1 MNIPSDLME
10 LNTHIKGRPG
20 IDCCGFCSFCFYKN
34 LQHSKLETLQFGCV
48 NCPPHQVGCPECNRL
63 TNYLTE
69 DFKPLHE
76 VLKDLES
83 KLVYYDM
90 WGKTK
95 DLEIVISATADM
107 FNYPHLVDLISIIDD
122 SGYHVTLSYTSGK
135 AINNR
140 DLANELISFGV
151 NELNFSVFSTN
162 PDLRGRWMNDRNPAE
177 AIGSLKIFCE
187 NIDVNA
193 SAVVIPGINDE
204 EQIFQTASDLEEWGV
219 KSLVLRRF
227 ANFKYQ
233 GLILNEDQPILD
245 GVTVQTYHEFKE
257 LVERVSSEFSFQVLS
272 FPFYSPD
279 KDFPFAILKKEN
291 REFLKDL
298 PLIEFE
304 VTVITGKL
312 AGPFLTEFFDAVD
325 KPGKV
330 NVVILDKEIADLI
343 THEDLESV
351 SLDDIKRRVLIPFG
365 ALVQDDQVR
374 KILSK
379 DGVKRKVV
387 RGPKLLTHP
396 YYENVSFNKD
406 QLIKYE
412 YKSFKELID
421 IING

>member
-10 LNTHIKGRPG
+10 VNTHIRGRPG

-34 LQHSKLETLQFGCV
+34 LQHNKLESLQFGCV
-48 NCPPHQVGCPECNRL
+48 KCPPHQVGCPDCNRL
-63 TNYLTE
+63 INYFTE

-76 VLKDLES
+76 VLKDVES
-83 KLVYYDM
+83 KLAYYDI
-90 WGKTK
+90 WGKIK
-95 DLEIVISATADM
+95 DLKIVISASADM
-107 FNYPHLVDLISIIDD
+107 FNYPHLVELISIIDD
-122 SGYHVTLSYTSGK
+122 SGYHVNLSYTSGK

-140 DLANELISFGV
+140 DLANELISLGV
-151 NELNFSVFSTN
+151 CELNFSVFSTN
-162 PDLRGRWMNDRNPAE
+162 PDLRGRWMGDKNPAE

-204 EQIFQTASDLEEWGV
+204 EQIFQTASDLEGWGV
-219 KSLVLRRF
+219 KSLTLRRF

-233 GLILNEDQPILD
+233 GLILNEDQPILE
-245 GVTVQTYHEFKE
+245 GVPIQTYPEFKE
-257 LVERVSSEFSFQVLS
+257 LVEKINKEFSLQVLS

-291 REFLKDL
+291 RKFLKDL
-298 PLIEFE
+298 PLIESE
-304 VTVITGKL
+304 VTIITGKL

-325 KPGKV
+325 KPSKV

-351 SLDDIKRRVLIPFG
+351 PLGDVKRRVLIPYG
-365 ALVQDDQVR
+365 ALVQDGQAR

-396 YYENVSFNKD
+396 YYENVTFNKD
-406 QLIKYE
+406 QLIRYE
-412 YKSFKELID
+412 FRSFKELID

>member
-1 MNIPSDLME
+1 VE
-10 LNTHIKGRPG
+10 K
-20 IDCCGFCSFCFYKN
+20 
-34 LQHSKLETLQFGCV
+34 
-48 NCPPHQVGCPECNRL
+48 
-63 TNYLTE
+63 
-69 DFKPLHE
+69 
-76 VLKDLES
+76 
-83 KLVYYDM
+83 
-90 WGKTK
+90 
-95 DLEIVISATADM
+95 
-107 FNYPHLVDLISIIDD
+107 
-122 SGYHVTLSYTSGK
+122 
-135 AINNR
+135 INK
-140 DLANELISFGV
+140 EF
-151 NELNFSVFSTN
+151 
-162 PDLRGRWMNDRNPAE
+162 
-177 AIGSLKIFCE
+177 SLK
-187 NIDVNA
+187 
-193 SAVVIPGINDE
+193 
-204 EQIFQTASDLEEWGV
+204 
-219 KSLVLRRF
+219 
-227 ANFKYQ
+227 
-233 GLILNEDQPILD
+233 
-245 GVTVQTYHEFKE
+245 
-257 LVERVSSEFSFQVLS
+257 VLS

-365 ALVQDDQVR
+365 ALVQDDQAR